1 MVLLGLR
8 RSAAMLMVAACVAAA
23 GCGENSS
30 SSDSSSSKSGSGTA
44 ASSAAAQAGLAAA
57 QRDVRETRRQPSTI
71 GITQPLSKS
80 PAGKTVAIVVCGAP
94 ICAAA
99 VPDLKAPLEMMKMKV
114 KTFNA
119 GVTPGSISA
128 ALNSVVQSKPGVVV
142 DFAVPG
148 VLWKSQL
155 SQLAESKTPV
165 ILAATD
171 PPPGQEGD
179 VAATFFGADKREQFG
194 KHLANMVIADSGG
207 KGKSMYVWTP
217 ELTGLKPQT
226 DAFLATTKKNCP
238 ACTVDVVTTKSSD
251 IGKKLPQQVVSELQ
265 RKPDTKYVVMMSGD
279 MVTGVP
285 EAMKSAGLS
294 GVKVISSAGSPV
306 NYAYINRNQ
315 QYADLAGFLPVYL
328 WQIADSAARGAG
340 GAPMPAK
347 PAFFMQWIQQSN
359 SPAKG
364 PPAFG
369 SDFTAEFKKLW
380 GVT

>member
-1 MVLLGLR
+1 MVSLGLR
-8 RSAAMLMVAACVAAA
+8 RFAAMSMVAACVAAA
-23 GCGENSS
+23 GCGGNA
-30 SSDSSSSKSGSGTA
+30 SSSKSDSGTA
-44 ASSAAAQAGLAAA
+44 AASGAAQAGLAAA
-57 QRDVRETRRQPSTI
+57 QTDVQETRRQPSSI
-71 GITQPLSKS
+71 GISQPLSKS

-99 VPDLKAPLEMMKMKV
+99 VPVLEAPLKLMKMNV

-128 ALNSVVQSKPGVVV
+128 ALNSVVQSKPDVVV

-148 VLWKSQL
+148 LLWKSQL

-171 PPPGQEGD
+171 PPAGQQGD
-179 VAATFFGADKREQFG
+179 VAATFFGADQRTQFG
-194 KHLANMVIADSGG
+194 EHMANMVIADSGG
-207 KGKSMYVWTP
+207 KARSMYVWTP
-217 ELTGLKPQT
+217 ELAGLKPQT
-226 DAFLATTKKNCP
+226 DAFVGTMKKNCP
-238 ACTVDVVTTKSSD
+238 ACTADVVTAKSSD

-265 RKPDTKYVVMMSGD
+265 RKPDIKYVVMMSGD

-315 QYADLAGFLPVYL
+315 QYADLAAFLPVYL
-328 WQIADSAARGAG
+328 WQIADSAARGAVG
-340 GAPMPAK
+340 DPMPK
-347 PAFFMQWIQQSN
+347 PAFNTQWIQKPN
-359 SPAKG
+359 SPASG
-364 PPAFG
+364 FPAFG
-369 SDFTAEFKKLW
+369 ADFTAQFKQLW
-380 GVT
+380 GLG